1 MTEVHNSSAL
11 YELKEH
17 GLISYPGAEEEWS
30 TEIFRNKFE
39 VSITDMSDTLEFDMV
54 HIDCSFANA
63 IRRILIAE
71 VPSISIERVYLFQNT
86 SVMPDEV
93 LCHRLGL
100 VPLAIVP
107 RHLIF
112 PSRSLPET
120 DELTEFNP
128 MEHVVFDFKVSFKKS
143 DLKGCSESSGKEF
156 ISEFNIPSVRSLA
169 VYSSELKWVP
179 LPGQEELFGADQP
192 TVVSPHILINK
203 LAVGDEIEAR
213 CVAVK
218 GVGRD
223 HAKFSPVAAAYYKFL
238 PVIKLLRHIEGDEAR
253 LLQRSF
259 ARGVIGID
267 PKTERAYVLN
277 ARLDNGSREHMRHP
291 QFRDDA
297 VFVGVDSSHC
307 IFTVESIAPTQRPPA
322 RLVRSAIEVMIE
334 KCGHYLAIMD
344 KPGFGDVVVEGV
356 DPVTPAGDRKLET
369 GSFHS
374 RLNDRDVG
382 LEVAHM
388 SRDKRRVTYTFHGED
403 HTLGLALRYC
413 ILHST
418 KATFCG
424 YCVPHPLED
433 KIHFDVQVKNGSAH
447 DTLREGLLCLRD
459 CFVHIKLAFKSAL
472 QSFRKD
478 LSDQKK

>member
-259 ARGVIGID
+259 ARGVIG
-267 PKTERAYVLN
+267 
-277 ARLDNGSREHMRHP
+277 
-291 QFRDDA
+291 
-297 VFVGVDSSHC
+297 
-307 IFTVESIAPTQRPPA
+307 
-322 RLVRSAIEVMIE
+322 
-334 KCGHYLAIMD
+334 
-344 KPGFGDVVVEGV
+344 
-356 DPVTPAGDRKLET
+356 
-369 GSFHS
+369 
-374 RLNDRDVG
+374 
-382 LEVAHM
+382 
-388 SRDKRRVTYTFHGED
+388 
-403 HTLGLALRYC
+403 
-413 ILHST
+413 
-418 KATFCG
+418 
-424 YCVPHPLED
+424 
-433 KIHFDVQVKNGSAH
+433 
-447 DTLREGLLCLRD
+447 
-459 CFVHIKLAFKSAL
+459 
-472 QSFRKD
+472 
-478 LSDQKK
+478 

>member
-1 MTEVHNSSAL
+1 MSLGAKNLYYRSAICCGNLNS
-11 YELKEH
+11 YENETCFV
-17 GLISYPGAEEEWS
+17 PP
-30 TEIFRNKFE
+30 
-39 VSITDMSDTLEFDMV
+39 
-54 HIDCSFANA
+54 
-63 IRRILIAE
+63 IL
-71 VPSISIERVYLFQNT
+71 PN
-86 SVMPDEV
+86 
-93 LCHRLGL
+93 G
-100 VPLAIVP
+100 
-107 RHLIF
+107 
-112 PSRSLPET
+112 
-120 DELTEFNP
+120 
-128 MEHVVFDFKVSFKKS
+128 
-143 DLKGCSESSGKEF
+143 
-156 ISEFNIPSVRSLA
+156 
-169 VYSSELKWVP
+169 
-179 LPGQEELFGADQP
+179 
-192 TVVSPHILINK
+192 
-203 LAVGDEIEAR
+203 
-213 CVAVK
+213 
-218 GVGRD
+218 
-223 HAKFSPVAAAYYKFL
+223 SPVDAWIVRYDMTAFHL
-238 PVIKLLRHIEGDEAR
+238 QPGPVKLCL
-253 LLQRSF
+253 SF
-259 ARGVIGID
+259 QID

>member
-17 GLISYPGAEEEWS
+17 GIINHPGTEEEWS
-30 TEIFRNKFE
+30 AQIFRSKFE
-39 VSITDMSDTLEFDMV
+39 VSIIDMSDTLEFDMV

-63 IRRILIAE
+63 LRRILIAE

-100 VPLAIVP
+100 IPLAIVP

-112 PSRSLPET
+112 PSRILPET

-128 MEHVVFDFKVSFKKS
+128 MEHVIFDFKVSFKKS

-156 ISEFNIPSVRSLA
+156 ISDLNLPSVRSSA

-179 LPGQEELFGADQP
+179 LPGQEELFGEDQP

-238 PVIKLLRHIEGDEAR
+238 PVIKLLRPIEGDEAR

-259 ARGVIGID
+259 AHGVIGID
-267 PKTERAYVLN
+267 PKTEQAYILN

-307 IFTVESIAPTQRPPA
+307 IFTVESIAPSQRPPA

-334 KCGHYLAIMD
+334 KCGHYLAIVD

-356 DPVTPAGDRKLET
+356 NLVTPAGDRKSET

-447 DTLREGLLCLRD
+447 DALR
-459 CFVHIKLAFKSAL
+459 
-472 QSFRKD
+472 
-478 LSDQKK
+478 